1 MFKFELVRHG
11 HRDEV
16 AAETWEDYV
25 RAVTLLYGSEYDLP
39 LRIETGALA
48 DGGCSVT
55 LDLRPAIQDDDDDDN
70 DAQDPDDAADNPMWF
85 EEAFQDSP
93 DDWIKALASAGITVR
108 PDRIR
113 WTAVGDSVP
122 VLRFEVDPPGVEA

>member
-16 AAETWEDYV
+16 TAETWEDYV
-25 RAVTLLYGSEYDLP
+25 RAVTLLYGNEFELP
-39 LRIETGALA
+39 LLIETGALA
-48 DGGCSVT
+48 DGGCSVK
-55 LDLRPAIQDDDDDDN
+55 LGLRPAVQDDDDD

-85 EEAFQDSP
+85 EDAFQDSP
-93 DDWIKALASAGITVR
+93 DWIKALASAGITVR

-113 WTAVGDSVP
+113 WTAAGDSVP